1 LRSGWYLALP
11 GIGQDLPM
19 RLDHISYAASHDQL
33 IDVVQRLGSRIGS
46 AFTDG
51 GIHPRFGTRN
61 FTLPLKNGRY
71 LEVVCP
77 LDHPA
82 ADASPFGKVV
92 SQRAN
97 EGGGWLTWVLSTDD
111 ISPLENTMG
120 REAVQGHRTRPDGT
134 DLRWKQLGVLNTL
147 EDSQIPFF
155 IQWQTDNHPSND
167 GIATASIYKI
177 EIAGSANKINELLV
191 NDIEIAL
198 NGIEIEWINPSDN
211 DNETGIIAITLETTN
226 GLIRID

>member
-1 LRSGWYLALP
+1 
-11 GIGQDLPM
+11 M

-33 IDVVQRLGSRIGS
+33 VDVVQRLGSRIGS
-46 AFTDG
+46 AFIYG

-61 FTLPLKNGRY
+61 FTLPLTNGHY

-111 ISPLENTMG
+111 ISPIEKRLG
-120 REAVQGHRTRPDGT
+120 REAVEGHRTRPDGT
-134 DLRWKQLGVLNTL
+134 DLRWKQLGVLDTL
-147 EDSQIPFF
+147 KDAQLPFF
-155 IQWQTDNHPSND
+155 IQWLTTDHPSTD
-167 GIATASIYKI
+167 GKSVAKISKI
-177 EIAGSANKINELLV
+177 EIAGTESTIKKWLDA
-191 NDIEIAL
+191 EIQNTL
-198 NGIEIEWINPSDN
+198 DGIEIGWVDIKENNSESGIVAVNF
-211 DNETGIIAITLETTN
+211 ETPV
-226 GLIRID
+226 GLIRLD